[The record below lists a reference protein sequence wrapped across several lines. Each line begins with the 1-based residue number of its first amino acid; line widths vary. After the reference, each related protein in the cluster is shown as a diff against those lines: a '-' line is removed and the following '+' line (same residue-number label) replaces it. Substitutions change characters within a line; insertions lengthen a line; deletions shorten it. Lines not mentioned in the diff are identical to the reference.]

1 MTSGAAS
8 ALSNV
13 GGLVQAEKCK
23 GPEDI
28 VRVLADALL
37 QGDLRPEARVRLVT
51 VAADGPP
58 SPKKLDQG
66 ARNVAHALM
75 TMPEYQLA

>member
-1 MTSGAAS
+1 MDVPGVEQAS
-8 ALSNV
+8 KPLPVYTAP
-13 GGLVQAEKCK
+13 GTEA
-23 GPEDI
+23 

-37 QGDLRPEARVRLVT
+37 QSDLRPEVRVRLVT